1 MPKVGEEA
9 YVYMPEESIIYTEDW
24 SDLWTRGCSLW
35 PKSTARAA
43 FQPINAGNGS
53 CLSLKPLGY
62 TFSAVVGSITESM
75 RDTRLAGKPPC
86 LACSRTISSFGAM

>member
-1 MPKVGEEA
+1 MPKAGGGAHV
-9 YVYMPEESIIYTEDW
+9 YVPEESIIYKRW
-24 SDLWTRGCSLW
+24 LADLLPSRGSAW

-53 CLSLKPLGY
+53 CLSLKSLCY
-62 TFSAVVGSITESM
+62 TFSAVVGSITEPM
-75 RDTRLAGKPPC
+75 RDMRLAGNPPC